1 MKCAIFLFVFFTCDK
16 GTPRKYKVPN
26 IPGSSKPK
34 KLKIVIIWVSDDDAI
49 EKNDDLDLGG
59 FF

>member
-1 MKCAIFLFVFFTCDK
+1 MFTCDN

-34 KLKIVIIWVSDDDAI
+34 KLKIVIIWVSEDDTI
-49 EKNDDLDLGG
+49 EKNDDSDLGG